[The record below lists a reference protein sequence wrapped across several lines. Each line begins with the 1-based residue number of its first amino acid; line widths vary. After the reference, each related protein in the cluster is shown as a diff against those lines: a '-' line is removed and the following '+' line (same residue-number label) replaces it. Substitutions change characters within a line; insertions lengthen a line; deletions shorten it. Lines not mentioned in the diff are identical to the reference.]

1 MKNNQQLKALL
12 IKNFN
17 LLKKQKG
24 SLFCQFITP
33 IICLSLL
40 YLIQYLITNLVST
53 SKLSKKLDV
62 PIILNFPYLDLLS
75 KSANQELSCDQM
87 YLFSF
92 EKDTSQYDKDFFGV
106 NDGEI
111 WSSVDLYNL
120 TDKGYGYTHSFQS
133 KNSSGMLTSQRN
145 IFQKKCLI
153 SMKMTPYF
161 IFTEDINKNITE
173 RLNLINA
180 QSTTDSFERSHI
192 PDGAYLI
199 KASNKNEL
207 TYRLSVNDNRYS
219 LYHRNNGVSKINNI
233 ITVSTGALYMADI
246 LNKAYIRKF
255 LPDLFIV
262 SAVQI
267 MPFTSNT
274 SDILKNLIN
283 FLGSILYPVS
293 ISLLMPMFMY
303 TIVLEKEFRLI
314 EIMKIN
320 GLKMSY
326 YWTSL
331 FLQNFIIYSI
341 TILLFVAFGNFIFK
355 FFPLNQTSFFLQVI
369 IYFGWGVSQ
378 NGLAFF
384 YQAFISNSKT
394 STSKYFIYKIYYVCY
409 LCILCI

>member
-24 SLFCQFITP
+24 SLFCQFFTP

-53 SKLSKKLDV
+53 SKFSKKLDV
-62 PIILNFPYLDLLS
+62 PILLNFPYSDLLS
-75 KSANQELSCDQM
+75 KSANQDFSCDQM

-92 EKDTSQYDKDFFGV
+92 EQSTSQYDKDFFGV
-106 NDGEI
+106 NDGEV

-120 TDKGYGYTHSFQS
+120 TDKGYGYTHSFKS

-145 IFQKKCLI
+145 VFQKKCLL
-153 SMKMTPYF
+153 SMKMSPYF

-173 RLNLINA
+173 RLNIINA
-180 QSTTDSFERSHI
+180 QSITDPFERSHI

-199 KASNKNEL
+199 KASNEKEL
-207 TYRLSVNDNRYS
+207 IYRLSVNDNRYN
-219 LYHRNNGVSKINNI
+219 LYHKNNGVSKINNI

-246 LNKAYIRKF
+246 LNKAYIKTF
-255 LPDLFIV
+255 LPDLFII
-262 SAVQI
+262 SAVQV
-267 MPFTSNT
+267 MPFTSNS

-320 GLKMSY
+320 GLKMTY

-331 FLQNFIIYSI
+331 FIQNFIIYFI
-341 TILLFVAFGNFIFK
+341 TIILFVVFGNFIYK
-355 FFPLNQTSFFLQVI
+355 FFPLYQTSFLLQGI

-394 STSKYFIYKIYYVCY
+394 STSKYFIYKC
-409 LCILCI
+409 